1 MVLSIFGALALASLA
16 VAAPFDRR
24 QPQEEALSTVEST
37 GSSSDS
43 IDAAFTAKGKI
54 YFGNTGDEGT
64 LAQGQTQEILNANFG
79 QITPENSMKWATI
92 EPSPGEFNWAGA
104 DFIADYAT
112 TNGKILRCHTLLW
125 HSQLPDYVSSIT
137 NKAELKRAIKKHIRA
152 VAGRYAGKCYA
163 WDVVNE
169 IFNDDGSFRDSVF
182 YRVLGEDFVKVA
194 FNAAKKADPEAKLYI
209 NDYSLDN
216 LNWAEPKVTAMASNV
231 KKWIAA
237 GIPID
242 GIGSQAHLAAGGASG
257 VGAALSALADSG
269 VSEVAITELD
279 IAGAAPA
286 DYEAA
291 VQGCLDV
298 EKCVGVTVWGVTDA
312 QSWRSEDSPV
322 LFDAN
327 YAPKPAYTALLD
339 MLNGS

>member
-1 MVLSIFGALALASLA
+1 MVLSILGALALASLA
-16 VAAPFDRR
+16 VAVPLDRR
-24 QPQEEALSTVEST
+24 QVPSTLTATSSGTAAPT

-54 YFGNTGDEGT
+54 YFGNIGDEGT
-64 LAQGQTQEILNANFG
+64 LAQGETTEILNANFG

-92 EPSPGEFNWAGA
+92 EPSPGDYKWAGA
-104 DFIADYAT
+104 DFLADYAMA
-112 TNGKILRCHTLLW
+112 NGKILRCHTLLW

-137 NKAELKRAIKKHIRA
+137 DKAEA

-194 FNAAKKADPEAKLYI
+194 FNAARRADPEAKLYI

-216 LNWAEPKVTAMASNV
+216 LDWAEPKVTAMASNV
-231 KKWIAA
+231 KKWIAG

-257 VGAALSALADSG
+257 VGAALSALAASG

-286 DYEAA
+286 DYQAA

-298 EKCVGVTVWGVTDA
+298 ETCVGVTVWGVTDA
-312 QSWRSEDSPV
+312 QSWRSEDTPV

-327 YAPKPAYTALLD
+327 YEPKPAYTALLD